1 MSRGGARPDQIETQL
16 GLAHQDQVRGRL
28 ASARER
34 LVRALRAARIAFGR
48 RHPLVAEIHNQLGIV
63 GKYDGRFSDAERH
76 YRAALGILRGTR
88 RRGRLELADL
98 YHNLG
103 GLEHAR
109 GRYARGEP
117 LARRAAPLRARQ
129 HGANATVVWLDRT
142 AHAALLDGLGRYAE
156 SEPVYRRALTIFRRR
171 LGKDHYE
178 VAVTLN
184 NLGCQ
189 RAKRGDAATAAK
201 LLRES
206 LILKRRLLGPRHADV
221 AMTQHNLARVLAEL
235 GQVRQARRM
244 SGQAV
249 ATLRKTLGPDHPT
262 TRRCAAGI

>member
-1 MSRGGARPDQIETQL
+1 
-16 GLAHQDQVRGRL
+16 
-28 ASARER
+28 
-34 LVRALRAARIAFGR
+34 
-48 RHPLVAEIHNQLGIV
+48 
-63 GKYDGRFSDAERH
+63 
-76 YRAALGILRGTR
+76 
-88 RRGRLELADL
+88 
-98 YHNLG
+98 
-103 GLEHAR
+103 
-109 GRYARGEP
+109 
-117 LARRAAPLRARQ
+117 
-129 HGANATVVWLDRT
+129 
-142 AHAALLDGLGRYAE
+142 
-156 SEPVYRRALTIFRRR
+156 
-171 LGKDHYE
+171 

-184 NLGCQ
+184 NLGCL
-189 RAKRGDAATAAK
+189 RAKLGDPATAAK